1 MPIGHAARIRV
12 AGRRAVTKPVG
23 HPFWRQRSGSLIP
36 AKPRPKAAFVSR
48 DREAIWSEHIICPLG
63 HQKSALTALFRYR
76 KEDAYKTLI

>member
-48 DREAIWSEHIICPLG
+48 DREAI
-63 HQKSALTALFRYR
+63 
-76 KEDAYKTLI
+76 